1 MKRNKILLLFLF
13 LTLAVQTPAQVD
25 SRNRTPETVVADGL
39 AQLPRAAHK
48 DFDKLMSEF
57 AATGEQGVD
66 IIAGMLKP
74 ASDGKN
80 ATFEYA
86 LSGMTDYI
94 TTKEG
99 SRYAAGVRKG
109 LAKAVAACTDNAN
122 RAFLLSLLAKCAT
135 ADDEPQIEQLLTDSY
150 LADHAARALAMIPGI
165 EDRLTSLVNKG
176 EAPKAVLAKLAYY
189 RQLKG
194 TETTLISWLKGADT
208 DTRAAILN
216 ALTVCG
222 GAASQKLLASEAK
235 KLGYRPDASGT
246 VEAWLQ
252 LLERNTSDTK
262 SMQKAAKA
270 LTATQ
275 VPAMRCAGLRLQMVA
290 AGSGAQAVVLKA
302 LADADPQYR
311 VTALD
316 NAVECCG
323 QGIVDALAA
332 NFDKLRADAKPE
344 VMRWFGANHSAAAE
358 AVVARCVGAADAVL
372 SGEAMTAAA
381 KIGSSS
387 TLQALI
393 SQLGGEGSASAQ
405 KALLFFNGDIR
416 HSVSALLGSG
426 DAAKQKAALA
436 LVAQRHMTS
445 AYQDVKRLTASADKS
460 VSGAAYTAMQSIV
473 TPAQFADVC
482 AMLNSADAANAA
494 SLQKAAANA
503 IASESGSKQYE
514 LTQKAMT
521 ASQKQQLYYPLLAQS
536 GTREAITTLLQQKN
550 DAADAALLQ
559 LDNSEML
566 PVLIA
571 MVHDKPALKEKALAR
586 YLQLARKAG
595 ATAEERSLLLTGG
608 LLEGPTAALAAQYVS
623 ALGQTRTIQALAAV
637 APYIDK
643 EATAAAA
650 AEAIKEIVGHNAAA
664 NGGTDVRTLLG
675 KARKYYESKRAEDAD
690 AGYAV
695 DMIDGLLAK
704 TAATGYSLGFGP
716 AVAEAG
722 KQALVAKDAE
732 NFELTFNFNAMRQF
746 SLIVRSMPLLDF
758 DADKGVRLSG
768 SDWTQL
774 KRADGSLAYST
785 ATLRVVDDRLFLTI
799 DGKSVI
805 SNAVMH
811 NPVKGKAINATGAV
825 GFKAGKE
832 AAELRNVCF
841 NTLPSTPVYKLSAD
855 EAKQGFEV
863 LFDGRSLEKWQ
874 GNTTN
879 YTPQDGYIYVT
890 AQYGGSGNLYTK
902 KKYSDFVYRFEFC
915 FEQPGVNNG
924 IGIRTHIGTDAAY
937 DGMEIQV
944 LDHDDP
950 IYAGLHPYQQ
960 HGSVYG
966 IIVPKHVKFGKL
978 GTWNTEEIRAVG
990 DHITVTVNGEVI
1002 LDGNIREACQ
1012 GHNVAPDGGSHNP
1025 YTVDKKNHPGLFNR
1039 DGYVSFC
1046 GHGPG
1051 VKFRNVRILDL
1062 SKKKK

>member
-57 AATGEQGVD
+57 AATGEKGVD

-275 VPAMRCAGLRLQMVA
+275 VPAMRCAGLRLQMLA

-445 AYQDVKRLTASADKS
+445 AYQDVKRLTADADKS

-482 AMLNSADAANAA
+482 AML
-494 SLQKAAANA
+494 
-503 IASESGSKQYE
+503 
-514 LTQKAMT
+514 
-521 ASQKQQLYYPLLAQS
+521 
-536 GTREAITTLLQQKN
+536 
-550 DAADAALLQ
+550 
-559 LDNSEML
+559 
-566 PVLIA
+566 
-571 MVHDKPALKEKALAR
+571 HDKPALKEKALAR

-595 ATAEERSLLLTGG
+595 ATAEERSLLLNNG

-664 NGGTDVRTLLG
+664 NGGADVRTLLG

-732 NFELTFNFNAMRQF
+732 NFELTFDFNAMRQF

-758 DADKGVRLSG
+758 DTDKGVRLSG

-902 KKYSDFVYRFEFC
+902 WL
-915 FEQPGVNNG
+915 P
-924 IGIRTHIGTDAAY
+924 TAAATTPTPLH
-937 DGMEIQV
+937 EEEVQRLRVPLRV
-944 LDHDDP
+944 L
-950 IYAGLHPYQQ
+950 L
-960 HGSVYG
+960 
-966 IIVPKHVKFGKL
+966 
-978 GTWNTEEIRAVG
+978 
-990 DHITVTVNGEVI
+990 
-1002 LDGNIREACQ
+1002 
-1012 GHNVAPDGGSHNP
+1012 
-1025 YTVDKKNHPGLFNR
+1025 
-1039 DGYVSFC
+1039 
-1046 GHGPG
+1046 
-1051 VKFRNVRILDL
+1051 
-1062 SKKKK
+1062 